1 MEIENVTRR
10 VKKLRLAKEAYFN
23 NSSPVVEDAEYD
35 MEEEIL
41 KRDDPEN
48 DFLKE
53 IGEIPEDA
61 VQLPV
66 PMPSLKKVKPDE
78 ASFGRFIRRTKGPY
92 VCSDKLDGI
101 SALWVPS
108 TGKLYLRGD
117 GTKGAD
123 VTAFR
128 KLITGLV
135 PSKDSNLVRGE
146 LLIKKA
152 DAVGSSN
159 LRSIVNGALHRKDT
173 SSASSIPIRFV
184 AYQVLGTEMT
194 RKQQF
199 EWLQVNGYE
208 TPTWAYVQ
216 GLNQDDM
223 AKYWNMRR
231 SASIYELDGIVVGV
245 EGKPALV
252 EFGDSYPDDAVA
264 FKMPLA
270 EQCASTKVK
279 VIHWTGTRLGILA
292 PRIEIEPVAIG
303 GAKIQFVT
311 GHNAKYI
318 QDEKLGPGAKVT
330 IRRSGD
336 VIPIVDFVE
345 EGVEPQMPPKGTWTW
360 DGVHARATKESSDT
374 IIRKILHYMRSIN
387 VQHVGEASIRSL
399 IEAGIDDIYEL
410 GVADRTDY
418 QKILGPTIGSKLY
431 DNLHSAEESA
441 SEEDIWRGCPVVPA
455 GIGEKR
461 WSALFA
467 MYPDPEQWEG
477 ADKPDGW
484 NEALWNDFQ
493 EALPEAMCW
502 RKEHL
507 ARKAIVVKKPD
518 SRANGGAG
526 KEVKEVKGS
535 VVLTGFRDKE
545 LVALMGTKG
554 WTEASGVTKKVSVVV
569 IPDSENPNTYEST
582 KVAKARELKIPIM
595 TRATFIATNL
605 SK

>member
-1 MEIENVTRR
+1 METITKR
-10 VKKLRLAKEAYFN
+10 VKKLKVAKEAYFK
-23 NSSPVVEDAEYD
+23 SKDSVLGDTEYD
-35 MEEEIL
+35 IEEEVL
-41 KRDDPEN
+41 RREDPEN
-48 DFLKE
+48 EFLKE
-53 IGEIPEDA
+53 VGETPEDA

-92 VCSDKLDGI
+92 ICSDKLDGI

-123 VTAFR
+123 VTAFK
-128 KLITGLV
+128 KLINGLV
-135 PSKDSNLVRGE
+135 PSKTSILVRGE
-146 LLIKKA
+146 LLIRKA
-152 DAVGSSN
+152 DAPGSAN

-173 SSASSIPIRFV
+173 TSAISLPKIRFV

-194 RKQQF
+194 RREQF
-199 EWLQVNGYE
+199 EWLQTNGYE
-208 TPTWAYVQ
+208 TPTWAFVE
-216 GLNQDDM
+216 GLNQDDI
-223 AKYWNMRR
+223 AKYWNIRR
-231 SASIYELDGIVVGV
+231 ASSIYELDGIVVGV

-252 EFGDSYPDDAVA
+252 GFGDSYPDDAVA

-270 EQCASTKVK
+270 EQCASTTIKI
-279 VIHWTGTRLGILA
+279 IHWTGTRLGILA
-292 PRIEIEPVAIG
+292 PRIEIEPVVIG

-336 VIPIVDFVE
+336 VIPIIDFVE

-360 DGVHARATKESSDT
+360 DGVHARGTKESSDT
-374 IIRKILHYMRSIN
+374 VVRKILHYMRSIG

-410 GVADRTDY
+410 GVADREDF
-418 QKILGPTIGSKLY
+418 QKILGPTIGSKLW
-431 DNLHSAEESA
+431 DNFHKAENNA

-467 MYPDPEQWEG
+467 MYPDPDQWEG

-484 NEALWNDFQ
+484 NEALWNNFQ
-493 EALPEAMCW
+493 EELPEAMCW
-502 RKEHL
+502 RMEHVG
-507 ARKAIVVKKPD
+507 RKQIVRVEVKT
-518 SRANGGAG
+518 NGGAG
-526 KEVKEVKGS
+526 KDVKETKGT
-535 VVLTGFRDKE
+535 VVLTGFRDKK
-545 LVALMGTKG
+545 LVEIMATKG
-554 WTEASGVTKKVSVVV
+554 WIEASGVTKKVSAVV

-582 KVAKARELKIPIM
+582 KVTKARELKIPIM
-595 TRATFIATNL
+595 TCATFIATNL